1 MSNGNGFTNPGERD
15 YPVEDRDLAEE
26 QNEHLTRSLRAVRDN
41 ASAPAEAQ
49 DLARK
54 MLSGRLELKDVLDD
68 PSGYRALTDGIAG
81 MRESWRAMAP
91 EDRQAVRARVEEKAV
106 EAEAEGVGATY
117 RPR

>member
-1 MSNGNGFTNPGERD
+1 MSSGNGFAHPGERE

-41 ASAPAEAQ
+41 AAAPAEAQ

-54 MLSGRLELKDVLDD
+54 VLGGRLELKDVLDD
-68 PSGYRALTDGIAG
+68 PSGYRALTDGLAG
-81 MRESWRAMAP
+81 MRESWRSMSP
-91 EDRQAVRARVEEKAV
+91 EDRQAVRARIEDKAE
-106 EAEAEGVGATY
+106 EAEADGVGATY